1 MEQDLKSK
9 IDQSCHTAEEFTKLY
24 YESMDKRRHLMSR
37 YYLDSSASVL
47 VWNGNG
53 VVGKDEIQKFL
64 MNLPASEHT
73 LTSLDAQPVL
83 DSAVGNQLTFVILG
97 CGFVKYQDKVPRP
110 FQQNFMITAQG
121 DKWKIVSDC
130 FRLQEPV
137 T

>member
-1 MEQDLKSK
+1 MEQDLKGK
-9 IDQSCHTAEEFTKLY
+9 IDQACHTAEEFTKLY

-37 YYLDSSASVL
+37 YYLDSGASVL

-53 VVGKDEIQKFL
+53 VVGKDEIQKFF
-64 MNLPASEHT
+64 MTLPTSEHT

-83 DSAVGNQLTFVILG
+83 DAAVGNQLTFLILVS
-97 CGFVKYQDKVPRP
+97 GFVKFQDKLTRP

-121 DKWKIVSDC
+121 DKWKIASDC